1 VESIRKRPRYDRSV
15 AATTPETYLADL
27 NPAQREAVLT
37 TEGPVLVI
45 AGAGSGKTR
54 VLTRRIAHLLAAV
67 GVKPPE
73 ILAIT
78 FTNKAAGEMR
88 ERVEDLVGPP
98 ARASWVM
105 TFHAACGRILRREA
119 QRLGYRSNFTIYD
132 SADQLRLTKQCL
144 EDLERDP
151 KRFTP
156 RGIHSQI
163 SNAKN
168 QLIGPDDYASR
179 VASFYDQTVA
189 DVYKLYQTKMFNS
202 NAVDF
207 DDMLYLT
214 VDVLER
220 FPEAQEKWQ
229 TAFRYLLVD
238 EYQDT
243 NHAQYRFLQ
252 LLAAKHS
259 NVFAVGD
266 PDQCLVEGTSVT
278 MADGSKKPIEDVRVG
293 DEVLTCYGSGVFG
306 PGRVLKTHKSTRRA
320 GIAITTA
327 SGRRLESTP
336 EHVHFAG
343 FKVGRTPQLHMT
355 YLMWKRGVGF
365 RIGTS
370 RTYLNRHEQTM
381 PGPALRMNAE
391 HADATWVLGTF
402 GSDAEARATETF
414 LSLRYGIP
422 TIPFVARRYPNWQ
435 GRSLVADQRLLDHVF
450 SELDSDEGGRA
461 LLADEGL
468 SILHP
473 HFTAATTT
481 KGERV
486 RRRLTVALCG
496 DRRAGP
502 QHRISLFGYDVEGR
516 VTLERL
522 GLPVRPAYRGSPGWR
537 YESLYSDFAKLH
549 ETVELLQS
557 ELDLSVRYTARLAA
571 SASGT
576 AKERNSLPFMPAASV
591 RPGMTMVDENGT
603 FDLVER
609 VDHVVLDRPVYD
621 LDIERTH
628 NFVANGIVTHN
639 SIYAFRG
646 ADIRNVL
653 EFERDFAGAKTIA
666 LEQNYRSTNS
676 ILEAAN
682 GVISNNRER
691 KPKNLWSDLGD
702 GDPVRVVEVED
713 EHAEARYVAA
723 EIARLVEEG
732 FNGNEIAVFYRTNA
746 QSRVLEDVL
755 VRQGVAYQVIG
766 GPRFYERA
774 EIKDLVAYLQ
784 VIDNPYD
791 AVSLLRCA
799 NRPRRGI
806 GDSTLAK
813 LMSFADDAE
822 MSLWE
827 AMARTEAAGVG
838 TAPAKAVASFR
849 TLIQSLMSASEEL
862 DVPDLIERVLEQSGY
877 VESLEAERTI
887 EAQGRVE
894 NLQELV
900 ALAREWMESAADPTL
915 SSFLQEVSLYS
926 DQDAIRGEGSLVTLM
941 TLHNA
946 KGLEF
951 RAVYL
956 IGMEEG
962 IFPHSRSIEEQG
974 IEEERRLCYVG
985 MTRAMERLTLMH
997 ASSRMLYGGRSYNLP
1012 SRFLDELPE
1021 RHVERDRLQP
1031 SSWSNYGAPKQSQV
1045 APRDDI
1051 PSLQTGDSVRHGTLG
1066 EGVVTRIEAGA
1077 VVTVRFESDGTE
1089 RRLMLDYAP
1098 LEKL

>member
-1 VESIRKRPRYDRSV
+1 M
-15 AATTPETYLADL
+15 AATTPETYLQDL

-54 VLTRRIAHLLAAV
+54 VLTRRIAHLLNAV
-67 GVKPPE
+67 GAKPPE

-88 ERVEDLVGPP
+88 ERLADLVGPP
-98 ARASWVM
+98 ARAAWVM

-119 QRLGYRSNFTIYD
+119 PRLGYRSNFTIYD
-132 SADQLRLTKQCL
+132 SADQNRLVKQCL
-144 EDLERDP
+144 EELERDP

-168 QLIGPDDYASR
+168 QLIGPEEYKSR

-189 DVYKLYQTKMFNS
+189 DVYELYQRRMFAA

-229 TAFRYLLVD
+229 KAFRYVLVD

-252 LLAAKHS
+252 LLAEKHH

-266 PDQCLVEGTSVT
+266 PDQ
-278 MADGSKKPIEDVRVG
+278 
-293 DEVLTCYGSGVFG
+293 
-306 PGRVLKTHKSTRRA
+306 
-320 GIAITTA
+320 
-327 SGRRLESTP
+327 
-336 EHVHFAG
+336 
-343 FKVGRTPQLHMT
+343 
-355 YLMWKRGVGF
+355 
-365 RIGTS
+365 
-370 RTYLNRHEQTM
+370 
-381 PGPALRMNAE
+381 
-391 HADATWVLGTF
+391 
-402 GSDAEARATETF
+402 
-414 LSLRYGIP
+414 
-422 TIPFVARRYPNWQ
+422 
-435 GRSLVADQRLLDHVF
+435 
-450 SELDSDEGGRA
+450 
-461 LLADEGL
+461 
-468 SILHP
+468 
-473 HFTAATTT
+473 
-481 KGERV
+481 
-486 RRRLTVALCG
+486 
-496 DRRAGP
+496 
-502 QHRISLFGYDVEGR
+502 
-516 VTLERL
+516 
-522 GLPVRPAYRGSPGWR
+522 
-537 YESLYSDFAKLH
+537 
-549 ETVELLQS
+549 
-557 ELDLSVRYTARLAA
+557 
-571 SASGT
+571 
-576 AKERNSLPFMPAASV
+576 
-591 RPGMTMVDENGT
+591 
-603 FDLVER
+603 
-609 VDHVVLDRPVYD
+609 
-621 LDIERTH
+621 
-628 NFVANGIVTHN
+628 

-653 EFERDFAGAKTIA
+653 EFEHDFPGARSIA
-666 LEQNYRSTNS
+666 LEQNYRSTHN

-682 GVISNNRER
+682 AVIRNNRER
-691 KPKNLWSDLGD
+691 KEKNLWSELGE
-702 GDPVRVVEVED
+702 GEPVRVVEVED

-732 FNGNEIAVFYRTNA
+732 YSGSEIAVFYRTNA

-774 EIKDLVAYLQ
+774 EVKDLIAYLQ

-791 AVSLLRCA
+791 AVSLLRAA

-827 AMARTEAAGVG
+827 AMDRCPAAGVG
-838 TAPAKAVASFR
+838 TAPAKAVAAFR
-849 TLIQSLMSASEEL
+849 TIIQSLMSAAQEL
-862 DVPDLIERVLEQSGY
+862 EVPELIEQVLERSGY
-877 VESLEAERTI
+877 IESLEAERTI
-887 EAQGRVE
+887 ESQGRIE

-900 ALAREWMESAADPTL
+900 ALAREWVENAAEPTL
-915 SSFLQEVSLYS
+915 SAFLQEVSLYS
-926 DQDAIRGEGSLVTLM
+926 DQDAIRGESSLVTLM

-974 IEEERRLCYVG
+974 IEEERRLAYVG
-985 MTRAMERLTLMH
+985 MTRAMERLTLLH
-997 ASSRMLYGGRSYNLP
+997 ASSRMLYGGRSYNMP
-1012 SRFLDELPE
+1012 SRFLDELPA
-1021 RHVERDRLQP
+1021 RHVERDRLKP
-1031 SSWSNYGAPKQSQV
+1031 ARWSNYGAPGWSQV
-1045 APRDDI
+1045 APRDDA
-1051 PSLQTGDSVRHGTLG
+1051 PSLSTGDSVRHGTLG
-1066 EGVVTRIEAGA
+1066 EGVVTRIEAGG
-1077 VVTVRFESDGTE
+1077 VITVRFASDGSE
-1089 RRLMLDYAP
+1089 RRVMLDYAP
-1098 LEKL
+1098 LEKI

>member
-1 VESIRKRPRYDRSV
+1 M
-15 AATTPETYLADL
+15 AATTPETYLQDL

-54 VLTRRIAHLLAAV
+54 VLTRRIAHLLNAV
-67 GVKPPE
+67 GVEPPE

-88 ERVEDLVGPP
+88 ERLADLVGPP
-98 ARASWVM
+98 ARACWVM

-119 QRLGYRSNFTIYD
+119 PRLGYRTNFTIYD
-132 SADQLRLTKQCL
+132 SADQNRLVKQCL
-144 EDLERDP
+144 EELDRDP

-168 QLIGPDDYASR
+168 QLIGPEEYKSR

-189 DVYKLYQTKMFNS
+189 DVYELYQRRMFAS

-220 FPEAQEKWQ
+220 FPEAREKWQ
-229 TAFRYLLVD
+229 KAFRYVLVD

-252 LLAAKHS
+252 ILAEPDM

-266 PDQCLVEGTSVT
+266 PDQ
-278 MADGSKKPIEDVRVG
+278 
-293 DEVLTCYGSGVFG
+293 
-306 PGRVLKTHKSTRRA
+306 
-320 GIAITTA
+320 
-327 SGRRLESTP
+327 
-336 EHVHFAG
+336 
-343 FKVGRTPQLHMT
+343 
-355 YLMWKRGVGF
+355 
-365 RIGTS
+365 
-370 RTYLNRHEQTM
+370 
-381 PGPALRMNAE
+381 
-391 HADATWVLGTF
+391 
-402 GSDAEARATETF
+402 
-414 LSLRYGIP
+414 
-422 TIPFVARRYPNWQ
+422 
-435 GRSLVADQRLLDHVF
+435 
-450 SELDSDEGGRA
+450 
-461 LLADEGL
+461 
-468 SILHP
+468 
-473 HFTAATTT
+473 
-481 KGERV
+481 
-486 RRRLTVALCG
+486 
-496 DRRAGP
+496 
-502 QHRISLFGYDVEGR
+502 
-516 VTLERL
+516 
-522 GLPVRPAYRGSPGWR
+522 
-537 YESLYSDFAKLH
+537 
-549 ETVELLQS
+549 
-557 ELDLSVRYTARLAA
+557 
-571 SASGT
+571 
-576 AKERNSLPFMPAASV
+576 
-591 RPGMTMVDENGT
+591 
-603 FDLVER
+603 
-609 VDHVVLDRPVYD
+609 
-621 LDIERTH
+621 
-628 NFVANGIVTHN
+628 

-653 EFERDFAGAKTIA
+653 EFERDFAGARTIA
-666 LEQNYRSTNS
+666 LEQNYRSTNN

-682 GVISNNRER
+682 GVISHNRER
-691 KPKNLWSDLGD
+691 KPKNLWSDLGE

-723 EIARLVEEG
+723 EIAMLVEQG

-791 AVSLLRCA
+791 AVSLLRIA

-822 MSLWE
+822 MTLWE
-827 AMARTEAAGVG
+827 ATDRCAAAGVG
-838 TAPAKAVASFR
+838 TGPAKAVASFR
-849 TLIQSLMSASEEL
+849 TVVLSLMSAAQEL
-862 DVPDLIERVLEQSGY
+862 NVAELIEAVLDRTGY
-877 VESLEAERTI
+877 LESLEAERTI
-887 EAQGRVE
+887 EAQGRIE

-900 ALAREWMESAADPTL
+900 ALAREWLESAAEPTL

-985 MTRAMERLTLMH
+985 MTRAMERLTLLH

-1021 RHVERDRLQP
+1021 RHVERDRLKP
-1031 SSWSNYGAPKQSQV
+1031 ASWSNYGSPRQSNI
-1045 APRDDI
+1045 APRDDV
-1051 PSLQTGDSVRHGTLG
+1051 PSLSTGDSVRHGTLG
-1066 EGVVTRIEAGA
+1066 EGVVTRIEAGG
-1077 VVTVRFESDGTE
+1077 VVTVRFAADGSE

-1098 LEKL
+1098 LEKLSSSP

>member
-1 VESIRKRPRYDRSV
+1 M
-15 AATTPETYLADL
+15 AATTPETYLEDL

-37 TEGPVLVI
+37 TEGPLLVI

-78 FTNKAAGEMR
+78 FTNKAAAEMR
-88 ERVEDLVGPP
+88 ERVAYLVGPP
-98 ARASWVM
+98 ARAAWVM
-105 TFHAACGRILRREA
+105 TFHSACGRILRREA

-132 SADQLRLTKQCL
+132 SADQLRLTKQCIEEL
-144 EDLERDP
+144 DRDP

-163 SNAKN
+163 SSAKN
-168 QLIGPDDYASR
+168 QLVGPDEYKSR

-189 DVYKLYQTKMFNS
+189 EVYELYQRKLFQS

-220 FPEAQEKWQ
+220 FPEAREKWQ
-229 TAFRYLLVD
+229 KAFRYILVD

-243 NHAQYRFLQ
+243 NHAQYRLLQ
-252 LLAAKHS
+252 LLAEKHT
-259 NVFAVGD
+259 NLFAVGD
-266 PDQCLVEGTSVT
+266 PDQCIVAGTPIS
-278 MADGSKKPIEDVRVG
+278 MADGTRKLIQDVEVG
-293 DEVLTCYGSGVFG
+293 DEVLTCYGSGRFG
-306 PGRVLKTHKSTRRA
+306 PGRVVRTHRSERSA
-320 GIAITTA
+320 GVAITTA
-327 SGRRLESTP
+327 SGRRIVSTP
-336 EHVHFAG
+336 EHMHFAG

-355 YLMWKRGVGF
+355 YLMWKRGTGF

-370 RTYLNRHEQTM
+370 RTYTNARQQTM
-381 PGPALRMNAE
+381 PGPAMRMNQE
-391 HADATWVLGTF
+391 HADATWVLGGF
-402 GSDAEARATETF
+402 ASDAEARVAETV
-414 LSLRYGIP
+414 LSLRYSLP
-422 TIPFVARRYPNWQ
+422 TIPFV
-435 GRSLVADQRLLDHVF
+435 GFD
-450 SELDSDEGGRA
+450 ELDTEVGGFK

-468 SILHP
+468 SFAHP
-473 HFTAATTT
+473 HFSAATTT
-481 KGERV
+481 SGSRV
-486 RRRLTVALCG
+486 RRGLTVALCG
-496 DRRAGP
+496 DRRGAGP
-502 QHRISLFGYDVEGR
+502 QHRISLFGYDDEGR
-516 VTLERL
+516 TRLEGL
-522 GLPVRPAYRGSPGWR
+522 GLPVRPAYRGSSGWK
-537 YESLYSDFAKLH
+537 YESSYADVGKLY
-549 ETVELLQS
+549 ETVSLLER
-557 ELDLSVRYTARLAA
+557 ELDVSVRYTARLAA
-571 SASGT
+571 RTDAMG
-576 AKERNSLPFMPAASV
+576 KERNSLPFMPASAV
-591 RPGMTMVDENGT
+591 RPGMVMFDERGE
-603 FDLVER
+603 FDLVAGVE
-609 VDHVVLDRPVYD
+609 HVELEASVHD

-628 NFVANGIVTHN
+628 NFVAGGLVTHN

-653 EFERDFAGAKTIA
+653 EFERDFPGARTIA

-682 GVISNNRER
+682 GVIRHNRER
-691 KPKNLWSDLGD
+691 KEKNLWSELGD

-732 FNGNEIAVFYRTNA
+732 YSGSEIAVFYRTNA

-791 AVSLLRCA
+791 AVSLLRIA

-806 GDSTLAK
+806 GNTTLTK

-827 AMARTEAAGVG
+827 AMERAEAAGVG
-838 TAPAKAVASFR
+838 TAPQKALTSFR
-849 TLIQSLMSASEEL
+849 NVIQSLMSAAQESE
-862 DVPDLIERVLEQSGY
+862 VPELIERVLDQTGFLEA
-877 VESLEAERTI
+877 LEAERTI
-887 EAQGRVE
+887 EAQGRIE

-900 ALAREWMESAADPTL
+900 SLAREWLETTEGDKTL

-926 DQDAIRGEGSLVTLM
+926 DQDAIRGDGSLVTLM

-951 RAVYL
+951 RAVYM

-974 IEEERRLCYVG
+974 IEEERRLAYVG
-985 MTRAMERLTLMH
+985 MTRAMEKLTMLH
-997 ASSRMLYGGRSYNLP
+997 ASSRMLYGGRSHNLP

-1021 RHVERDRLQP
+1021 RHVERERLQP
-1031 SSWSNYGAPKQSQV
+1031 ASWSNYGAPRQSQV
-1045 APRDDI
+1045 APRDDV
-1051 PSLQTGDSVRHGTLG
+1051 PSLSTGDSVRHGTLG
-1066 EGVVTRIEAGA
+1066 EGVVTSIEPGG
-1077 VVTVRFESDGTE
+1077 VVVVRFAGDGSE

>member
-1 VESIRKRPRYDRSV
+1 V

-67 GVKPPE
+67 GAKPPE

-78 FTNKAAGEMR
+78 FTNKAAAEMR
-88 ERVEDLVGPP
+88 ERVADLVGPP
-98 ARASWVM
+98 ARGAWVM

-144 EDLERDP
+144 EELDRDP

-168 QLIGPDDYASR
+168 QLIGPEEYMSR

-189 DVYKLYQTKMFNS
+189 AVYELYQKKLLAS

-214 VDVLER
+214 VEVLER
-220 FPEAQEKWQ
+220 FPEAREKWQ
-229 TAFRYLLVD
+229 KAFRYILVD

-252 LLAAKHS
+252 LLAAKHM

-266 PDQCLVEGTSVT
+266 PDQCLAAGSLIT
-278 MADGSKKPIEDVRVG
+278 MADGTKKPIEELCAG
-293 DEVLTCYGSGVFG
+293 EHVLTCYGSGRFG
-306 PGRVLKTHKSTRRA
+306 PGRVSGVHQSRRRV
-320 GIAITTA
+320 GVAITTA
-327 SGRRLESTP
+327 SGRRIVSTP

-343 FKVGRTPQLHMT
+343 FRVGSTPQLHMT
-355 YLMWKRGVGF
+355 CLMWKRGFGF

-370 RTYLNRHEQTM
+370 CTYTNRWAQSLA
-381 PGPALRMNAE
+381 GPALRMNQE
-391 HADATWVLGTF
+391 HADAAWVLGVYP
-402 GSDAEARATETF
+402 SDAEARVAETV
-414 LSLRYGIP
+414 LSLRYAIP
-422 TIPFVARRYPNWQ
+422 TIPFVARPT
-435 GRSLVADQRLLDHVF
+435 GDGKGGGLVADQRLLDRVF
-450 SELDSDEGGRA
+450 AELDTEAGARG
-461 LLADEGL
+461 LLSDEGL
-468 SILHP
+468 SFTHP

-481 KGERV
+481 SGTRV

-496 DRRAGP
+496 DNRAAGP
-502 QHRISLFGYDVEGR
+502 QHRISLSGYDEEGR
-516 VTLERL
+516 AALEL
-522 GLPVRPAYRGSPGWR
+522 IGLPVRPAYKGSSGWK
-537 YESLYSDFAKLH
+537 YESSYADLAKLH
-549 ETVELLQS
+549 ETVGRLQAA
-557 ELDLSVRYTARLAA
+557 LDVSVRYTARLARQDGA
-571 SASGT
+571 VG
-576 AKERNSLPFMPAASV
+576 KERNSLPFMPASAV
-591 RPGMTMVDENGT
+591 RQGMVMVDETGA
-603 FDLVER
+603 FDVVEGIER
-609 VDHVVLDRPVYD
+609 VVLDKPVYD

-628 NFVANGIVTHN
+628 NFIADGLVTHN

-653 EFERDFAGAKTIA
+653 EFEHDFPGAKTIA

-682 GVISNNRER
+682 AVISNNRER
-691 KPKNLWSDLGD
+691 KPKQLWSELGD
-702 GDPVRVVEVED
+702 GEPVRVVEVED
-713 EHAEARYVAA
+713 EHSEARYVAA

-732 FNGNEIAVFYRTNA
+732 YNGSEIAVFYRTNA

-791 AVSLLRCA
+791 AVSLLRIA

-827 AMARTEAAGVG
+827 AMDRTAAAGVG

-849 TLIQSLMSASEEL
+849 TVIQSLMSASQEL
-862 DVPDLIERVLEQSGY
+862 DVPELIERVLEQSGY
-877 VESLEAERTI
+877 IESLEAERTI
-887 EAQGRVE
+887 EAQGRIE

-900 ALAREWMESAADPTL
+900 ALAREWMETASDPTL

-974 IEEERRLCYVG
+974 VEEERRLCYVG
-985 MTRAMERLTLMH
+985 MTRAMERLTLLH
-997 ASSRMLYGGRSYNLP
+997 ASSRMLYGGRSYNLA
-1012 SRFLDELPE
+1012 SRFLDELPYD
-1021 RHVERDRLQP
+1021 HVERDRLRP
-1031 SSWSNYGAPKQSQV
+1031 ASWSSYGAPRQSQP
-1045 APRDDI
+1045 APRGDV
-1051 PSLQTGDSVRHGTLG
+1051 PSLATGDSVRHGTLG
-1066 EGVVTRIEAGA
+1066 EGVVTGIEPGG
-1077 VVTVRFESDGTE
+1077 VLTVRFAADGTE

>member
-1 VESIRKRPRYDRSV
+1 V

-37 TEGPVLVI
+37 TEGPVLVV

-67 GVKPPE
+67 GAKPPE

-78 FTNKAAGEMR
+78 FTNKAAAEMR

-98 ARASWVM
+98 ARAAWVM

-119 QRLGYRSNFTIYD
+119 QHLGYRSNFTIYD

-168 QLIGPDDYASR
+168 QLIGPDEYASR

-189 DVYKLYQTKMFNS
+189 DVYKLYQTKMHNS

-214 VDVLER
+214 VEVLER
-220 FPEAQEKWQ
+220 FPEAREKWQ
-229 TAFRYLLVD
+229 KAFRYVLVD

-252 LLAAKHS
+252 LLAEKHS

-266 PDQCLVEGTSVT
+266 PDQ
-278 MADGSKKPIEDVRVG
+278 
-293 DEVLTCYGSGVFG
+293 
-306 PGRVLKTHKSTRRA
+306 
-320 GIAITTA
+320 
-327 SGRRLESTP
+327 
-336 EHVHFAG
+336 
-343 FKVGRTPQLHMT
+343 
-355 YLMWKRGVGF
+355 
-365 RIGTS
+365 
-370 RTYLNRHEQTM
+370 
-381 PGPALRMNAE
+381 
-391 HADATWVLGTF
+391 
-402 GSDAEARATETF
+402 
-414 LSLRYGIP
+414 
-422 TIPFVARRYPNWQ
+422 
-435 GRSLVADQRLLDHVF
+435 
-450 SELDSDEGGRA
+450 
-461 LLADEGL
+461 
-468 SILHP
+468 
-473 HFTAATTT
+473 
-481 KGERV
+481 
-486 RRRLTVALCG
+486 
-496 DRRAGP
+496 
-502 QHRISLFGYDVEGR
+502 
-516 VTLERL
+516 
-522 GLPVRPAYRGSPGWR
+522 
-537 YESLYSDFAKLH
+537 
-549 ETVELLQS
+549 
-557 ELDLSVRYTARLAA
+557 
-571 SASGT
+571 
-576 AKERNSLPFMPAASV
+576 
-591 RPGMTMVDENGT
+591 
-603 FDLVER
+603 
-609 VDHVVLDRPVYD
+609 
-621 LDIERTH
+621 
-628 NFVANGIVTHN
+628 

-653 EFERDFAGAKTIA
+653 EFEPDFPGAKTIA

-682 GVISNNRER
+682 GVISHNRER
-691 KPKNLWSDLGD
+691 KPKNLWSELGD

-732 FNGNEIAVFYRTNA
+732 FNGSEIAVFYRTNA

-791 AVSLLRCA
+791 AVSLLRIA

-849 TLIQSLMSASEEL
+849 TVIQSLMSAAQEL
-862 DVPDLIERVLEQSGY
+862 DVPELIERVLEQSGY
-877 VESLEAERTI
+877 IESLEAERTI
-887 EAQGRVE
+887 EAQGRIE

-900 ALAREWMESAADPTL
+900 SLAREWMESAAEPTL

-926 DQDAIRGEGSLVTLM
+926 DQDAIRGESSLVTLM

-962 IFPHSRSIEEQG
+962 ISRTRARSRSRG
-974 IEEERRLCYVG
+974 SRRNGV
-985 MTRAMERLTLMH
+985 
-997 ASSRMLYGGRSYNLP
+997 SRTWG
-1012 SRFLDELPE
+1012 
-1021 RHVERDRLQP
+1021 
-1031 SSWSNYGAPKQSQV
+1031 
-1045 APRDDI
+1045 
-1051 PSLQTGDSVRHGTLG
+1051 
-1066 EGVVTRIEAGA
+1066 
-1077 VVTVRFESDGTE
+1077 
-1089 RRLMLDYAP
+1089 
-1098 LEKL
+1098 